1 MRSRPSSLW
10 THWAAALRPFIV
22 SLSLLAAT
30 TGVAQAATLSGRLV
44 DPEGRAVTNAQVVVT
59 SGLGAVAE
67 MRSGPSGEFEFRQ
80 LPDGRYDV
88 RVVLEGFQAAPET
101 VTLAGE
107 DRRELTIRLAIGAV
121 RESIVVSA
129 SQVETPRSTTPASVT
144 VINGTDLRALQVESV
159 ADALRQVP
167 GLSVSRSGGRGA
179 ITSLFPRG
187 GASNYTL
194 VLVDGIRANSFGGA
208 YDFAHLSVANVDR
221 VEIVRGPQSA
231 LYGSEAIGAVVQ
243 VITSRGGPAHVDGLI
258 EGGNQGTL
266 RATAGTSAS
275 HGGWSWGFGAERAQS
290 DGFTGTTE
298 SGEQVSNDDYT
309 RNLATGTLCVPAAP
323 ELGRAD
329 CRHVGERRPRI
340 SRPVGPIPSAP
351 SRASTESRVAPT
363 TRAGWSRVTH
373 PWSESFRQRA
383 EASYYDLSSDFTSSF
398 GPSSSGTKRFDGRVQ
413 EDILISS
420 ILSASGG
427 VEFVGEQGRSTYM
440 TGAAGTENP
449 DSTQRRWPVRRGAA
463 GGERT
468 IERQRRRASGASRTR
483 RGRARPIRLPTPSGI
498 RRADSEFG
506 ESQDCGVVLPL
517 STRSVL
523 RHPSQSECRN
533 RHPPAG
539 RF

>member
-1 MRSRPSSLW
+1 M
-10 THWAAALRPFIV
+10 
-22 SLSLLAAT
+22 
-30 TGVAQAATLSGRLV
+30 TL
-44 DPEGRAVTNAQVVVT
+44 T
-59 SGLGAVAE
+59 
-67 MRSGPSGEFEFRQ
+67 
-80 LPDGRYDV
+80 
-88 RVVLEGFQAAPET
+88 
-101 VTLAGE
+101 GE
-107 DRRELTIRLAIGAV
+107 DRRELTIRLSIGAV

-144 VINGTDLRALQVESV
+144 VINGANLRALQVESV

-179 ITSLFPRG
+179 ITLLFPRG

-266 RATAGTSAS
+266 RAAAGTSAS

-309 RNLATGTLCVPAAP
+309 RNLATGTLSYQ
-323 ELGRAD
+323 
-329 CRHVGERRPRI
+329 RPRSLDVQI
-340 SRPVGPIPSAP
+340 AGTLEQDDRGFPGPWGSDPIGAFT
-351 SRASTESRVAPT
+351 ASTEFAWHQRHAPDRRARHAPVVRVVQTACRGQLLRPVERFHQLVWPVVERDQT
-363 TRAGWSRVTH
+363 
-373 PWSESFRQRA
+373 
-383 EASYYDLSSDFTSSF
+383 
-398 GPSSSGTKRFDGRVQ
+398 FDGRVQ
-413 EDILISS
+413 EDIILSS

-427 VEFVGEQGRSTYM
+427 VEFVSEQGRSTYV

-449 DSTQRRWPVRRGAA
+449 DSTPRRLACTARRGWR
-463 GGERT
+463 RT
-468 IERQRRRASGASRTR
+468 H
-483 RGRARPIRLPTPSGI
+483 
-498 RRADSEFG
+498 D
-506 ESQDCGVVLPL
+506 
-517 STRSVL
+517 
-523 RHPSQSECRN
+523 
-533 RHPPAG
+533 
-539 RF
+539 